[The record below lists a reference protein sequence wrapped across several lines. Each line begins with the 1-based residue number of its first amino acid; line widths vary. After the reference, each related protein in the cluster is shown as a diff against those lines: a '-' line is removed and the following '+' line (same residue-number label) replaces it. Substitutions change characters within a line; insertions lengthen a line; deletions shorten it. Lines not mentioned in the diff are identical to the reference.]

1 MRVGLLPVRF
11 PAGAA
16 NLPPISPTLAGEGRE
31 TDGQLS
37 GSSGIPQEP
46 GSSLNRRPS
55 RPGHCLRV
63 NADGA
68 AMSLGDREG
77 LISRI
82 RQVRRLAAP
91 RERPIKQAAD
101 PVAARLQAAELRL
114 THLEEMVQG
123 LQDSVHRESERHARL
138 IAELQTQVQPAT
150 MSAALAEDARNRGL

>member
-1 MRVGLLPVRF
+1 
-11 PAGAA
+11 
-16 NLPPISPTLAGEGRE
+16 
-31 TDGQLS
+31 
-37 GSSGIPQEP
+37 
-46 GSSLNRRPS
+46 
-55 RPGHCLRV
+55 
-63 NADGA
+63 
-68 AMSLGDREG
+68 MSLGDREG